1 MATTMCEI
9 DGRRPA
15 VATVRIRQNGE
26 ERTIAVCEEHLREL
40 PGSEPRG
47 RAVAVRWRGL
57 FDEFFSD
64 FFGDSGLGSRTPGA
78 AGGTTDAPAPPGR
91 ADRRHRVLQRR
102 HPPTAPA
109 CRAEGDGMGQPG
121 R

>member
-1 MATTMCEI
+1 MATTICEI
-9 DGRRPA
+9 DGVRPA

-40 PGSEPRG
+40 PGKSRG
-47 RAVAVRWRGL
+47 AARAPCGGRSSL

-64 FFGDSGLGSRTPGA
+64 FFGDSAFGGSGPGA
-78 AGGTTDAPAPPGR
+78 EGGTTTTRPRRPAEQIEIGR
-91 ADRRHRVLQRR
+91 AS
-102 HPPTAPA
+102 
-109 CRAEGDGMGQPG
+109 CRE